1 MKFFINSGICARK
14 GTYKVSFSKEKQLV
28 LCIPNY
34 MEYEK
39 KHESI
44 NFIFSDADANSK
56 SKVKDNMLLTDI
68 SLRKCGK
75 NTYYIEPSKGHDD
88 NSVIYALIRNASIA
102 VDDIFIPACMK
113 DKVEVLERIRYV
125 DEEADY
131 GQYLSNV
138 YLIKIKLD
146 TQESLPIYFSS
157 EHTTVLSEHNVI
169 YNPSY
174 EQGYKVYL
182 NLQTYI
188 LLNNSNRDEY
198 ISLSNLCN

>member
-14 GTYKVSFSKEKQLV
+14 GTFKLSFSKTKQLV

-34 MEYEK
+34 TE
-39 KHESI
+39 HENNHQFI
-44 NFIFSDADANSK
+44 NFIFPDVNVNSK
-56 SKVKDNMLLTDI
+56 SKIKDNLLLTDI
-68 SLRKCGK
+68 SLRKCGT
-75 NTYYIEPSKGHDD
+75 NTYYIEPTKGHDD

-102 VDDIFIPACMK
+102 ADDIFIPACMK

-125 DEEADY
+125 DKKADY

-157 EHTTVLSEHNVI
+157 EDTTVLSEHNVI

-174 EQGYKVYL
+174 EQDYKVYL

-188 LLNNSNRDEY
+188 LLNDSNRDEY
-198 ISLSNLCN
+198 ISLSSLCY